1 MPIRLRCPDCKAKL
15 SVATRKSGQTIKCPG
30 CKSEIVV
37 PVVESKKKQSAA
49 EKPAEAPEEVAAP
62 EKAEQKRPAAIGT
75 PAPAA
80 NLPTYEQLW
89 GDDEPEEDDE
99 DGLTLSSKGD
109 QVEEM
114 DLTPM
119 VDVTFLLLIFFMIT
133 ASFSIQKVVPSSPPA
148 PNEDGASQ
156 QINQKNENEAIIKLE
171 IDENDL
177 LYLESTPV
185 ATPDDLEA
193 ALQREMLN
201 KDTKQ
206 LEITLHYMASHEI
219 LIQVRD
225 SATKAGIDQMIRKI
239 QPGTKPGG

>member
-30 CKSEIVV
+30 CKAEIVV
-37 PVVESKKKQSAA
+37 PVVESKKQEPAAETPA
-49 EKPAEAPEEVAAP
+49 EKPV
-62 EKAEQKRPAAIGT
+62 EKPKAKEKQLPAAVGA
-75 PAPAA
+75 PAPAVD
-80 NLPTYEQLW
+80 LPTYDQLW

-133 ASFSIQKVVPSSPPA
+133 ASFSIQKVVSSSPPA

-171 IDENDL
+171 IDENDQM
-177 LYLESTPV
+177 YLETNPV
-185 ATPDDLEA
+185 ASPDDLEA

-206 LEITLHYMASHEI
+206 LEITLHYLASHEV

-225 SATKAGIDQMIRKI
+225 SATRAGIDQIIRKI
-239 QPGTKPGG
+239 EPGTKPGG